1 MLVGALQQSRRV
13 LPEGLLICSSRAV
26 RPSPVGARSTV
37 PASVLRVCASV
48 WLRAASWVRRAAT
61 STTVATAMPTAVKIP
76 TARMFCGSEMVS
88 LWIGGVK

>member
-1 MLVGALQQSRRV
+1 M
-13 LPEGLLICSSRAV
+13 
-26 RPSPVGARSTV
+26 GARSTV
-37 PASVLRVCASV
+37 PASALNVCASV

-61 STTVATAMPTAVKIP
+61 STKVATAMPTAVKIA